1 MSDESEIAQVLAGI
15 GRLKLGKMSTT
26 LLAGIAIWK
35 WGRRAITPL
44 QGVMRLVLAAFG
56 GISFGYWHWFLS

>member
-15 GRLKLGKMSTT
+15 GRLKLGKISTA

-35 WGRRAITPL
+35 WGHEAVPPILRAL
-44 QGVMRLVLAAFG
+44 RWALGVIGVAG
-56 GISFGYWHWFLS
+56 FGYWHWFSS

>member
-15 GRLKLGKMSTT
+15 GRLKLGKMSTA

-35 WGRRAITPL
+35 WGQAAVPPILRAVRW
-44 QGVMRLVLAAFG
+44 GLAVFCSIG
-56 GISFGYWHWFLS
+56 LGYWHWFVS